1 MDKYKVPSTLHIEQA
16 RRLVEMIEQRGEG
29 GHESL
34 MAIVTELK
42 RFGSGEVSFDPDLIS
57 PFAVKEEIENGW
69 KAVEQE
75 IEALYSH
82 LKAMIDEVEGTK
94 RTNDEMTQKMQK
106 QFAVIQNLY
115 TDAQAV
121 IDAKERIRTSSE
133 FFLSDQNIDYD
144 RIAGEPLQVRGGSVA
159 LPYATE
165 PVVLNANV
173 RATIVPGTYTDG
185 YGILG
190 TESNGFPGNNHEVR
204 KNAAQGL
211 STESGMNGMTFIGE
225 TDRAADLSAILDAN
239 EESRFEYE
247 RVYMRPTEQELIARG
262 KGLDYEVTDG
272 KRIPYLGEEEPL
284 RLSILLTLDKAR
296 WVNEIDIRPFIPTNY
311 GAKAPLV
318 KDILIGKEYEPPVS
332 VLKKEPVANEW
343 VFRFKPVFATTVI
356 IQLVQD
362 TAYPTDLG
370 HIAYELVKESE
381 GQRLTI
387 DNADKTL
394 APTKP
399 IVVDGPAIPV
409 SDMGFKVE
417 QGNDG
422 LKVSYASQGVGELR
436 AKTMT
441 ETLRRLQDAINP
453 KERRVAL
460 YRVEGARKVI
470 GIRDILVKEAVYLD
484 KGELVTKP
492 IHFDE
497 PLTRVTLE
505 ADATPE
511 RNEAGV
517 EIRYHVSVDDGV
529 EWHEIQPMNSE
540 LGDAPK
546 MYRIVQDDSD
556 VEPEVPVIRTSRDVY
571 EVRFKMTMERV
582 GVSGQSGP
590 TKVPDTP
597 ELFMYRMLAETK
609 PKTRASKTPQI
620 LPPQRLKGNVI
631 GGGGKVEDTGGQGPS
646 FEVMP
651 APALTLEVSKESCN
665 NVPMKV
671 TTSFTHDKPV
681 IEAVV
686 YLDGK
691 EVYREQPGVSQKTI
705 DVDVPTSYFAE
716 RSRVSVSV
724 TISDGIKDARQLKS
738 VLVVPC
744 QDAGGRDI
752 DISAGYPEVG
762 QPWTVSGFARSTTDI
777 DKVTLYINGTSY
789 PVENLGLV
797 WREKERVEFIKVFS
811 PEEVE
816 AMGFT
821 VGQSIELK
829 WVAKDVQAQ
838 EWDDI
843 LVLQYVDRRPPTI
856 DCGQV
861 TYLGVTYYDWN
872 LGGFQTKGISVPNWD
887 QEVKSFDDGRGIKT
901 LIGWNELMAAPVL
914 MVRSGIGETGGVI
927 IGQIELRYR
936 KLVDGSLSS
945 QETTVFME
953 GSLESDMTEAVD
965 LAYGQKDLS
974 QMAATIKRTGRFTG
988 MPRLMGLNAYLV
1000 PDFGDEYRANVCGVG
1015 ITQHSFE
1022 PTDNILL
1029 PGTVEGTG
1037 AACESNTMFL
1047 IEYYDKTL
1055 GRRVLHGQKRDGNS
1069 PQATIF
1075 LPDVEE
1081 HEVVLKWSDT
1091 KTGVAV
1097 LTKSANTKGLVVT
1110 ALGVLVRSA
1119 KMEARYGIG
1128 YIESVGYQPED
1139 QTFAV
1144 RKPSDPLEV
1153 GDLYAD
1159 GEPVPEL
1166 TGVDAKLFLSVKPRD
1181 MIACAVDPDD
1191 PGVKQ
1196 DEQPPTI
1203 EASTTLLPKE
1213 EGVYCI
1219 NDVPDTGLPVMI
1231 EIYDDVSLESYEIFH
1246 ENIKIEGAEGL
1257 NQSNV
1262 VLSQK
1267 LQFDRLKYYQDTA
1280 SMGKAD
1286 IIFSMDT
1293 SGSMSPYIEKVKQK
1307 VNEFKSFLVENQV
1320 DAYIG
1325 VVDSLGSAQMMVPL
1339 GPASSLDM
1347 SSVSVNGGG
1356 WEANNWAQVT
1366 GLSDEFMTGR
1376 SDAKKV
1382 IVLVTDTYVGQEN
1395 ASIPPNVLDYVRQN
1409 DIQVSA
1415 LALPKDQQQYSE
1427 LTSATDGVFLDMS
1440 GDPDM
1445 SALASGIGKV
1455 AGTGELLTVIATDK
1469 SGKTT
1474 SKSFR
1479 YNFKDCQKPQ
1489 AMTIET
1495 LEFKPVEGNPIVG
1508 SMQNGMVPFSVID
1521 ANDIFPFTYTA
1532 RSLTPMISTLVVSA
1546 TFDARSGSG
1555 PVTYLENTK
1564 VTRNSET
1571 FVTEATVN
1579 VPIRKSWQA
1588 RETGHQ
1594 LGIPK
1599 KKANVLY
1606 VFDQKTRNKNTLD
1619 NAAAIEQGAKMV
1631 FNNLITRGVPVS
1643 DYYFSIYDRRAY
1655 KSPVYNP
1662 GFEFNVA
1669 TLTIGDEL
1677 EFSQLMGP
1685 DEIDFSHIKEDP
1697 NAKWEEVG
1705 LREVFTRSGGI
1716 LDWAQANA
1724 MTGEGLEGG
1733 ITRVIFQGA
1742 TLIDKEGE
1750 HVGGGLAEIENKKA
1764 FLKELYARG
1773 IIVNQYY
1780 YGGIETQERMDKFSI
1795 PLEAKYDNIHSYE
1808 RELVEGSTREDE
1820 YRVYSKDYKYT
1831 GTSGYWG
1838 PSVIS
1843 NTTWEREPQLD
1854 RVVPFMY
1861 SVKKGGIHVFN
1872 VTGDVQ
1878 GYDYN
1883 HIIQSGVKFMIK
1895 TVDDIVMPYL
1905 KFEEE

>member
-82 LKAMIDEVEGTK
+82 LKAMIEEVEGTK

-159 LPYATE
+159 LPYATD

-284 RLSILLTLDKAR
+284 RLSILLTLDTAR

-318 KDILIGKEYEPPVS
+318 KDILVGKEYEPPVS

-356 IQLVQD
+356 IQLVQE

-381 GQRLTI
+381 GQRLSI
-387 DNADKTL
+387 DNEEKTL

-422 LKVSYASQGVGELR
+422 LKVNYASQGMGDLR

-631 GGGGKVEDTGGQGPS
+631 GGGGKVEDTGGKGPS
-646 FEVMP
+646 FEVLP
-651 APALTLEVSKESCN
+651 APVLTLEVSKESCN

-671 TTSFTHDKPV
+671 TASFTHDKPV

-691 EVYREQPGVSQKTI
+691 EVYREQPGVNQKTI
-705 DVDVPTSYFAE
+705 NVDVPTSYFAE

-927 IGQIELRYR
+927 IGQVELRYR

-945 QETTVFME
+945 EETTVFMQ
-953 GSLESDMTEAVD
+953 GALESDMTEAVD

-1015 ITQHSFE
+1015 ITEHSFE

-1029 PGTVEGTG
+1029 PGTVEETG

-1055 GRRVLHGQKRDGNS
+1055 GRRVLHGQKRDGDS
-1069 PQATIF
+1069 PQVTIF

-1119 KMEARYGIG
+1119 KLEARYGIG

-1144 RKPSDPLEV
+1144 RKPTDPLEV
-1153 GDLYAD
+1153 ADLYAD

-1203 EASTTLLPKE
+1203 EASTTMLPGNGE
-1213 EGVYCI
+1213 RYCLQDIPNEGIPLMFTVA
-1219 NDVPDTGLPVMI
+1219 
-1231 EIYDDVSLESYEIFH
+1231 DDVKLSSYEVYH
-1246 ENIKIEGAEGL
+1246 NGALLYEKQDV
-1257 NQSNV
+1257 NTQSDIYSRNV
-1262 VLSQK
+1262 L
-1267 LQFDRLKYYQDTA
+1267 FDKEQYMSTGPET
-1280 SMGKAD
+1280 MGKAD
-1286 IIFSMDT
+1286 IVFSVDT
-1293 SGSMSPYIEKVKQK
+1293 SGSMDTHIATVKQK
-1307 VNEFKSFLVENQV
+1307 MGEFKQYLIENNV
-1320 DAYIG
+1320 DAYLG
-1325 VVDSLGSAQMMVPL
+1325 AMDSRDPHAYVVPL
-1339 GPASSLDM
+1339 TPAASADFSGLAT
-1347 SSVSVNGGG
+1347 NGGG
-1356 WEANNWAQVT
+1356 WETNNWNQV
-1366 GLSDEFMTGR
+1366 LSA
-1376 SDAKKV
+1376 SDLFANARVGAKKV
-1382 IVLVTDTYVGQEN
+1382 IILVTDTYIGTQGTS
-1395 ASIPPNVLDYVRQN
+1395 APPTVTDYVEDN
-1409 DIQVSA
+1409 NIQVSA
-1415 LALPKDQQQYSE
+1415 LAFEAHRTQYE
-1427 LTSATDGVFLDMS
+1427 TLTSITDGVFLDLAS
-1440 GDPDM
+1440 NPDM
-1445 SALASGIGKV
+1445 SALAQGVGAV
-1455 AGTGELLTVIATDK
+1455 TGLGESFTVIATDT
-1469 SGKTT
+1469 SGKMATKTFKYDFMDCWDGTGEDEIIVAKSAKWRDGESYGTYDT
-1474 SKSFR
+1474 SNYITFDQLEQSNMIEVKYRVRAEQGITETGFNDWGTGVTQVTGEFGISKEKITYSPQVYDTGVQTALLPIPTAEGRPIIRMEASINECVLVFDTR
-1479 YNFKDCQKPQ
+1479 AEFMPHFNANRAKILEMIKKDFQYGDTRLFKRLPYDPGQVPYEHRFKYIHYRTYVKRRLHL
-1489 AMTIET
+1489 MTIGTNGVEHRHYENPMDVSLDWIQERPDAVWGGSTNKVFMDT
-1495 LEFKPVEGNPIVG
+1495 LNKLKTFKGEDTNVSMNYIGYSLPVETT
-1508 SMQNGMVPFSVID
+1508 D
-1521 ANDIFPFTYTA
+1521 ANKEEILRPVMDILEADDVRIRVWTTDSQGTNPSAYLKWPELSPEKNSWMQSGSFVFATVTEPNPMDISYSTF
-1532 RSLTPMISTLVVSA
+1532 SLNEAMETVAV
-1546 TFDARSGSG
+1546 RSGVIRRYMLRYKTPRYTNG
-1555 PVTYLENTK
+1555 WVGGED
-1564 VTRNSET
+1564 
-1571 FVTEATVN
+1571 
-1579 VPIRKSWQA
+1579 PIWV
-1588 RETGHQ
+1588 
-1594 LGIPK
+1594 I
-1599 KKANVLY
+1599 VL
-1606 VFDQKTRNKNTLD
+1606 DER
-1619 NAAAIEQGAKMV
+1619 
-1631 FNNLITRGVPVS
+1631 
-1643 DYYFSIYDRRAY
+1643 Y
-1655 KSPVYNP
+1655 KSKYAYTN
-1662 GFEFNVA
+1662 GYTDNQA
-1669 TLTIGDEL
+1669 TE
-1677 EFSQLMGP
+1677 
-1685 DEIDFSHIKEDP
+1685 
-1697 NAKWEEVG
+1697 
-1705 LREVFTRSGGI
+1705 
-1716 LDWAQANA
+1716 
-1724 MTGEGLEGG
+1724 
-1733 ITRVIFQGA
+1733 
-1742 TLIDKEGE
+1742 
-1750 HVGGGLAEIENKKA
+1750 
-1764 FLKELYARG
+1764 
-1773 IIVNQYY
+1773 
-1780 YGGIETQERMDKFSI
+1780 
-1795 PLEAKYDNIHSYE
+1795 
-1808 RELVEGSTREDE
+1808 
-1820 YRVYSKDYKYT
+1820 
-1831 GTSGYWG
+1831 
-1838 PSVIS
+1838 
-1843 NTTWEREPQLD
+1843 
-1854 RVVPFMY
+1854 
-1861 SVKKGGIHVFN
+1861 
-1872 VTGDVQ
+1872 VTG
-1878 GYDYN
+1878 
-1883 HIIQSGVKFMIK
+1883 
-1895 TVDDIVMPYL
+1895 
-1905 KFEEE
+1905 